1 MMSRKT
7 ISLTLAFAA
16 GAMAIAAHAQA
27 DSAAGCYGGYY
38 TNVEILEIAENHVLV
53 NSNAFGTGYVLDD
66 RSGPLHGMYGPC
78 MGSIEIKDG
87 APISANIQCVR
98 TDKDGD
104 KVRITG
110 AFDTPSNGA
119 WKLEGLTGKFVDAK
133 GSGTWGIDIESESHY
148 FACFDGEYKLASD
161 VSG

>member
-1 MMSRKT
+1 MNIKIIGVAATFVAGT
-7 ISLTLAFAA
+7 I
-16 GAMAIAAHAQA
+16 AISAQAQA

-38 TNVEILEIAENHVLV
+38 TSVEVLEIAENHILV
-53 NSNAFGTGYVLDD
+53 NSNAFGTGYVLND

-119 WKLEGLTGKFVDAK
+119 WTMEGLTGKFVDAK
-133 GSGTWGIDIESESHY
+133 GTGTWGIDIESESHY
-148 FACFDGEYKLASD
+148 FACFDGEYQMSG